1 MPIRIPNDLPAAG
14 ILQQENIFVMT
25 QNRAINQ
32 DIRPLEILVLNL
44 MPTKIVT
51 ETQLSRLLGNT
62 PLQVHLELMHT
73 TSHKSKNVSQ
83 EHLLSFY
90 KTFDELKAKYEEES
104 RELKAKL
111 EKQFK
116 AEFDSLTAEITN
128 INLQVSEYKQA
139 VELNKHKTEL
149 AEVEARIKEGETSVN
164 VILYSTYAM
173 MALVLTALL
182 VIILVMNGL
191 TNPMSLVKLLVVVV
205 VLVGLVVGAYTLAP
219 GTMIQ
224 SETLTPDQISIADL
238 KMTDTVLYLAY
249 LFFGGA
255 IVALITSWIVGAVR
269 K

>member
-1 MPIRIPNDLPAAG
+1 MAYRKVFKWLLVVLFVAGVITSAFGFINGWPSDEVWKIDHAKQAELPAVIAAKEEAG
-14 ILQQENIFVMT
+14 VPVMSSSELDARKAEVAQLT
-25 QNRAINQ
+25 EVAKGYSKRT
-32 DIRPLEILVLNL
+32 DEIKAEFDKAGKN
-44 MPTKIVT
+44 
-51 ETQLSRLLGNT
+51 
-62 PLQVHLELMHT
+62 
-73 TSHKSKNVSQ
+73 KS
-83 EHLLSFY
+83 
-90 KTFDELKAKYEEES
+90 
-104 RELKAKL
+104 LKAKL

-116 AEFDSLTAEITN
+116 AEYDSLTAEITN
-128 INLQVSEYKQA
+128 INLQVSEYNEA
-139 VELNKHKTEL
+139 VQLNKYKAEL

-173 MALVLTALL
+173 MALVLVSLL
-182 VIILVMNGL
+182 VIILVMNGI

-205 VLVGLVVGAYTLAP
+205 VLGGLVIGAYTLAP